1 VRNTPANRLA
11 LNALA
16 SAVSAIVGG
25 FGLSGTVYAQE
36 PVLEEITVTGSRIVR
51 RDFEANSPITTIDA
65 NRFEESSTISIE
77 SVMNQLPQFVPSIT
91 QFNPLGPNE
100 QNPGGI
106 AQGATRTPGAAN
118 LSLRGLGANRNLVL
132 IDGRRGMPIN
142 ASMAVS
148 VNTIPSAAIAR
159 VETITG
165 GASSVY
171 GADAISGVVNFIL
184 KKDFEGIDINTQYGT
199 TEEGGGD
206 EFTFSM
212 LVGSDLADG
221 KGNFML
227 GLEVYDRKEITQR
240 ERDFYM
246 DAWENASTG
255 RVGSTGFHPRPGFQA
270 VQNNLPSQAV
280 VNSIFS
286 DRPQAANMPRTGTF
300 YENADGT
307 LHRVDVSGAYRYNGP
322 LYDDLGPRM
331 AYDAYTGELTN
342 FRNNLQYQA
351 PLRRY
356 SVFSRAD
363 VDMSDNLN
371 WFGQFMFNESNNSA
385 IGNPATMTG
394 GWRTAVPHG
403 DGIYAPSL
411 EDDGITTRAPFLPGG
426 RHGLNCAPTG
436 GCTKSQVWP
445 LPPELFR
452 LVESRP
458 NKEAD
463 VDLPDVPLWFP
474 VRTSEID
481 VMMYQVVT
489 GLEGRL
495 PEKDWTWEAFVSH
508 GSNYTHGVYG
518 GMISMEQWRYVTQ
531 QPNYGKGIFRETGNA
546 LGAGFG
552 AAEVSC
558 TSGVPIVWGVNGYGP
573 DYEVSEDCMK
583 TLSME
588 PKNTG
593 DMGQT
598 VVEFNLQGDIVPMP
612 AGDLLFALGASYRNN
627 SYTFLVDR
635 VNSNVNIVE
644 QASGVFPVGNAI
656 GNIEVKD
663 IYGELVVP
671 LLADKPG
678 FQSLD
683 LELGYRYS
691 TNDPGENIDSYKA
704 LIDWRITDRVRIRGG
719 SQVANRA
726 PNMAE
731 LFQSAEYIQA
741 LGTNGDWCSDLN
753 PVNKYSPNPNLN
765 PQYYQQARAL
775 CEAMMGPVG
784 AAEFYSDPLRPAT
797 SASNEFQL
805 LEGNIK
811 VLPEE
816 GRTMTAGVVANITD
830 NVVLTLDYWQIKIDD
845 MISNELPS
853 VLYERCLNPAKN
865 PTFDPNFE
873 PCVKLDRDPETGVH
887 LPTHT
892 TYTNESSIDFSGYD
906 LQLDWSGNVGP
917 GRLSAN
923 VLTTIADSVKTR
935 VNPDSKWTEWKG
947 TSGPTDIITTEP
959 YVYDYRVFTTLG
971 FTTGPWTTSLRW
983 RHLPSIESAGNLTN
997 PGRFTPTDSY
1007 DVFDLA
1013 GRWGM
1018 RENLQLRFGIDNL
1031 LDADPQLTFPEPA
1044 DNRPAN
1050 HLTNVRFY
1058 DLLGRR
1064 YYIGMTVQL

>member
-1 VRNTPANRLA
+1 VRTTSNRLA

-16 SAVSAIVGG
+16 SAISAIVGG
-25 FGLSGTVYAQE
+25 VGAGSTAYAQE
-36 PVLEEITVTGSRIVR
+36 QALEEITVTGSRIVR
-51 RDFEANSPITTIDA
+51 RDYEANSPITTIDA

-77 SVMNQLPQFVPSIT
+77 SVMNQLPQFIPSIT

-148 VNTIPSAAIAR
+148 INTIPSAAIAR

-184 KKDFEGIDINTQYGT
+184 KRDFEGIDINTQYGT

-212 LVGSDLADG
+212 LMGSDLNDG
-221 KGNFML
+221 KGNFMI
-227 GLEVYDRKEITQR
+227 GLELYDRKEITQR
-240 ERDFYM
+240 EREFYM
-246 DAWENASTG
+246 NAWENASTG
-255 RVGSTGFHPRPGFQA
+255 RVGGTGFHPRPGFQA

-342 FRNNLQYQA
+342 FRNNLQYQS

-356 SVFSRAD
+356 SVFARAD
-363 VDMSDNLN
+363 TDMSDNVN
-371 WFGQFMFNESNNSA
+371 WFAQFMFNESNNSA

-411 EDDGITTRAPFLPGG
+411 EDDGITTRSPYLPGG

-474 VRTSEID
+474 VRTSEVD

-489 GLEGRL
+489 GFEGRL
-495 PEKDWTWEAFVSH
+495 PAKDWTWEAFVSH

-531 QPNYGKGIFRETGNA
+531 QPNYGKGIYRELGNE

-558 TSGVPIVWGVNGYGP
+558 TSGVPIVWGVSGYGP
-573 DYEVSEDCMK
+573 DYEVSDDCME

-598 VVEFNLQGDIVPMP
+598 VVEFNMQGDLAEMR
-612 AGDLLFALGASYRNN
+612 AGELAFALGASYRHN

-644 QASGVFPVGNAI
+644 QASGVFPVGNAV
-656 GNIEVKD
+656 GDIEVKD

-671 LLADKPG
+671 LLAGKPG
-678 FQSLD
+678 FQQLN

-691 TNDPGENIDSYKA
+691 TNEPGENIDSYKA

-741 LGTNGDWCSDLN
+741 LGNNGDWCSDLN
-753 PVNKYSPNPNLN
+753 PVNPLSPNPNLN
-765 PQYYQQARAL
+765 PNYHQQARAL
-775 CEAMMGPVG
+775 CEAMMGSVG
-784 AAEFYSDPLRPAT
+784 AAEFYSDPLRP
-797 SASNEFQL
+797 SGSGSNEFQL
-805 LEGNIK
+805 LAGNIN
-811 VLPEE
+811 VLPES

-917 GRLSAN
+917 GTLSAN
-923 VLTTIADSVKTR
+923 VLTTIADSIQTR

-947 TSGPTDIITTEP
+947 TSGPTDIISTEP

-971 FTTGPWTTSLRW
+971 FSTGPWSTSLRW
-983 RHLPSIESAGNLTN
+983 RHLPSIESAGNLTS

-1013 GRWGM
+1013 GRWEM
-1018 RENLQLRFGIDNL
+1018 RDNLQFRFGIDNVF
-1031 LDADPQLTFPEPA
+1031 DADPQLTFPEPA

-1064 YYIGMTVQL
+1064 FYVGMTVQL

>member
-1 VRNTPANRLA
+1 
-11 LNALA
+11 LA

-25 FGLSGTVYAQE
+25 IGISGTAYAQA

-65 NRFEESSTISIE
+65 ARFEESSTIAIE
-77 SVMNQLPQFVPSIT
+77 SVMNQLPQFIPSIT

-142 ASMAVS
+142 AGMAVS
-148 VNTIPSAAIAR
+148 INTIPSAAVAR

-184 KKDFEGIDINTQYGT
+184 KRDFEGININTQWGT
-199 TEEGGGD
+199 TEEGGGE
-206 EFTFSM
+206 EFTLSM
-212 LVGSDLADG
+212 LLGADLADG
-221 KGNFML
+221 NGNFMI
-227 GLEVYDRKEITQR
+227 GLEMSDRAEITQAER
-240 ERDFYM
+240 EFYQN
-246 DAWENASTG
+246 AWANAATG
-255 RVGSTGFHPRPGFQA
+255 RVGGTGFHPRPGFQA
-270 VQNNLPSQAV
+270 VANNLPSQAV
-280 VNSIFS
+280 VNQIFS
-286 DRPQAANMPRTGTF
+286 GRPNPANVTRTGTF
-300 YENADGT
+300 YMNEDGS
-307 LHRVDVSGAYRYNGP
+307 LYRLDVTGNYRYTGP
-322 LYDDLGPRM
+322 LDDANGPRM

-342 FRNNLQYQA
+342 WRNNLQYQS

-356 SVFSRAD
+356 SVFSRAHLD
-363 VDMSDNLN
+363 LSDNLTA
-371 WFGQFMFNESNNSA
+371 FTQFMFNESSNRA

-411 EDDGITTRAPFLPGG
+411 NPNGTTDAAYLPGG

-445 LPPELFR
+445 LPDELFR

-474 VRTSEID
+474 PRSSDID
-481 VMMYQVVT
+481 VMMYQLVA

-495 PEKDWTWEAFVSH
+495 PMNDWTWEAFVSH
-508 GSNYTHGVYG
+508 GRNTTHGVYR
-518 GMISMEQWRYVTQ
+518 GMISMEQWRFVTG
-531 QPNYGKGIFRETGNA
+531 QPNYGKGIFRVLGNQ

-552 AAEVSC
+552 AAEISC
-558 TSGVPIVWGVNGYGP
+558 TSGIPLVWGVNGYGP
-573 DYEVSEDCMK
+573 NFEVSDDCIEAL
-583 TLSME
+583 TME

-593 DMGQT
+593 EMGQT
-598 VVEFNLQGDIVPMP
+598 VVEFNMQGDLLSMP

-627 SYTFLVDR
+627 DYTFLVDR
-635 VNSNVNIVE
+635 VNSNRNIVE

-656 GNIEVKD
+656 GEIEVKD
-663 IYGELVVP
+663 VYGELIVP

-678 FQSLD
+678 VQNLN

-691 TNDPGENIDSYKA
+691 RNTPGHNIDSYKA
-704 LIDWRITDRVRIRGG
+704 LLDWRVHDRVRIRGG

-731 LFQSAEYIQA
+731 LFQSEEYIQA
-741 LGTNGDWCSDLN
+741 LGSNGDWCSDLN
-753 PVNKYSPNPNLN
+753 PVNRLSPNPALN

-775 CEAMMGPVG
+775 CEAMMGPL
-784 AAEFYSDPLRPAT
+784 AAQTFYSDPLRP
-797 SASNEFQL
+797 SGSGSNEFQL
-805 LEGNIK
+805 LGGNIN
-811 VLPEE
+811 VRPES
-816 GRTMTAGVVANITD
+816 GRTLTAGVVANITD
-830 NVVLTLDYWQIKIDD
+830 SVTFTLDYWRIRIND

-853 VLYERCLNPAKN
+853 VLYERCLNPIKN

-873 PCVKLDRDPETGVH
+873 PCARIDRDPESGAH

-906 LQLDWSGNVGP
+906 LQLDWSGDVGP
-917 GRLSAN
+917 GTLTTN
-923 VLTTIADSVKTR
+923 VLATISDSVKTR
-935 VNPDSKWTEWKG
+935 VNPDSAWTEWKG
-947 TSGPTDIITTEP
+947 TSGPTDIVTTEP
-959 YVYDYRVFTTLG
+959 YVYDYRIFTTLG
-971 FTTGPWTTSLRW
+971 YSTGPWTTSLRW
-983 RHLPSIESAGNLTN
+983 RHLPSIESAGNLTS
-997 PGRFTPTDSY
+997 PGRFTPTGAY
-1007 DVFDLA
+1007 NIFDAA
-1013 GRWGM
+1013 GRYELRDNM
-1018 RENLQLRFGIDNL
+1018 QMRFGIDNL
-1031 LDADPQLTFPEPA
+1031 LDADPERTFPEPA

-1064 YYIGMTVQL
+1064 FYVGVSIQL